1 MEVVKALIFETLK
14 KKNQNFVVYFKMVI
28 ITLRRGKQEKF
39 EHFYGNFPGNC
50 KAITSPNETADDLR
64 KLKSIEILWQKS
76 VIKLL

>member
-1 MEVVKALIFETLK
+1 MEVVKALIFENAE
-14 KKNQNFVVYFKMVI
+14 KNQNFVVYFKMVI

-76 VIKLL
+76 VIKPL

>member
-1 MEVVKALIFETLK
+1 
-14 KKNQNFVVYFKMVI
+14 MVI
-28 ITLRRGKQEKF
+28 VTLRRGKSEKF
-39 EHFYGNFPGNC
+39 EHFCGNFPGNC